1 MPSRYLITRC
11 LQEYR
16 EENTRDT
23 LIARNTISR
32 WMCERHPE
40 LEGVSRV
47 WLHQQITRILSEA
60 GVQRTN
66 LSAHPNPTYRWP
78 PGVMP

>member
-16 EENTRDT
+16 EENTRDE

-32 WMCERHPE
+32 WICERHPE
-40 LEGVSRV
+40 LGKVSQR
-47 WLHQQITRILSEA
+47 WLYRQITLTLKDA
-60 GVQRTN
+60 GVYQVN
-66 LSAHPNPTYRWP
+66 VSAHPNPTYRWP